1 MLFGNTNMNPPSRF
15 ISEIDAD
22 LIEKQ
27 ESKIETKT
35 FDKTKFYDDGVVLY
49 KHGDVVMHTI
59 FGKGVVIDSDEKF
72 VTVAFSKR
80 FGIKKVLNNYQG
92 LRRI

>member
-1 MLFGNTNMNPPSRF
+1 
-15 ISEIDAD
+15 
-22 LIEKQ
+22 
-27 ESKIETKT
+27 
-35 FDKTKFYDDGVVLY
+35 
-49 KHGDVVMHTI
+49 MHTI

-72 VTVAFSKR
+72 VTVAFNKR